1 MCRNELIFTFF
12 PEVRYVSVVRLGPPY
27 VWDPLS
33 RGSSVGVPKDRRTL
47 IYRKTQKY
55 PLGNGEKEEGGR
67 VLKDVPRETEGPDTV
82 RNR

>member
-1 MCRNELIFTFF
+1 MSR
-12 PEVRYVSVVRLGPPY
+12 SY
-27 VWDPLS
+27 VWDPLTFGTPLDRVV

-47 IYRKTQKY
+47 IYRKIQKY
-55 PLGNGEKEEGGR
+55 PLGKGEKEEGGR